1 MTAQFD
7 WPLLY
12 FDSAGDAV
20 DVNTEVQVSYRF
32 INITDELLKASSE
45 ALNAW
50 AMAVRADDSGVLKAP
65 LANVCNLMVDVSL
78 GRFMVF

>member
-32 INITDELLKASSE
+32 VNITDELLKASNE

-50 AMAVRADDSGVLKAP
+50 AIGSTG
-65 LANVCNLMVDVSL
+65 
-78 GRFMVF
+78 